1 MIFSL
6 LNVRKKTAAIL
17 AGITIGALCLWA
29 IAAWQNLSREELIEV
44 LVGAVIMLAGIMLTA
59 FLIIACFKL
68 IARVVGTLSSGESGE
83 P

>member
-29 IAAWQNLSREELIEV
+29 IAAWQNLSREELLDV
-44 LVGAVIMLAGIMLTA
+44 LLGTVIMLAAIMLSA
-59 FLIIACFKL
+59 FTIIACFKL
-68 IARVVGTLSSGESGE
+68 VTRIIGKLGASDNGDS
-83 P
+83 

>member
-68 IARVVGTLSSGESGE
+68 IARVVGKLSSGESGE